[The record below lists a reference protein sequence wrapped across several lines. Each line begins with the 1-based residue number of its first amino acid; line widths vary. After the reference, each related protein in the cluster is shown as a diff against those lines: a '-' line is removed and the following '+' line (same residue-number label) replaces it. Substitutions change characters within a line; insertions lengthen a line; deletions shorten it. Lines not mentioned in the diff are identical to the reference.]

1 MTRDTRR
8 SEWAHQ
14 WAVGAFLKLSDCGGE
29 RANQIVRS
37 VAVVVRAIHLQ
48 REAGGWVSCDWWRAK
63 LLLVVVVSIWWN
75 LQWSF
80 QVTGAERLQG
90 NGELLPGG
98 VQIVLHHLPTNHRH
112 DPHHDKNTISIL
124 VTTLCVFVYL
134 CPVDQLPLSIICF
147 FKELQERIRLPKRVL
162 KKKNTMWCNLNTQL
176 VCLRPLC
183 SQRCFFKDQNLG
195 PSQNSQDVWTNLL
208 VKVFS
213 LQLQHNGSIVFDL
226 FCCDLNKTHTTYVD
240 VFAFKRELKKKKKE
254 QERVCTYSYG
264 SFSCRFV
271 FLQLQRPGHSFTG
284 DNLKTERIFPS
295 LLL

>member
-48 REAGGWVSCDWWRAK
+48 REAAAGGWVSCDWRRAK

-124 VTTLCVFVYL
+124 VTTLCVCLCTSVRWTSCHFPSCAFLKNSKNGSDFPNVSWRRRRTQCDAMSTHSWCACGHFVHRGASSKTKTL
-134 CPVDQLPLSIICF
+134 GLLKIHRTCGLTFLSRF
-147 FKELQERIRLPKRVL
+147 LASNS
-162 KKKNTMWCNLNTQL
+162 NTMA
-176 VCLRPLC
+176 
-183 SQRCFFKDQNLG
+183 
-195 PSQNSQDVWTNLL
+195 LL
-208 VKVFS
+208 S
-213 LQLQHNGSIVFDL
+213 LISSAVI
-226 FCCDLNKTHTTYVD
+226 
-240 VFAFKRELKKKKKE
+240 
-254 QERVCTYSYG
+254 
-264 SFSCRFV
+264 
-271 FLQLQRPGHSFTG
+271 
-284 DNLKTERIFPS
+284 
-295 LLL
+295 